1 MKFSEIIGN
10 EEIKKALAG
19 MIDSGRIPHAMM
31 FYENDGCGALQI
43 ILAFLQYLYCKDK
56 SGSDSCGTCSECNKI
71 GKLIHPDIRFVFPV
85 AGGSKVSSSVKPT
98 SESYIQYWRELLLAN
113 PFFLE
118 NELNDA
124 LGIEGKSS
132 VIAVPEAKVILESLS
147 LTSVEGGY
155 STIVLY
161 LPEKMNQEAANRLL
175 KIVEEPPEKTLF
187 LMITHNPEKV
197 LQTISSR
204 CQGVRIMP
212 LGREEI
218 VRILTSS
225 FGKDQNQ
232 AAQAAMMAGGSVG
245 TALHYLSDQ
254 SDYNVNLDLFSDLMR
269 GLLSNNLLASLEVG
283 ETIAALDS
291 REKQKAFCKFA
302 GECLRKIFFLQQNI
316 PGIVGITSEELP
328 FFQEVAAKSKRSFC
342 RNAMTYLDRA
352 QLLIERNVNQKLL
365 FCDMVDRMFVTI

>member
-218 VRILTSS
+218 VHILTSS

>member
-218 VRILTSS
+218 VHILTSS

-352 QLLIERNVNQKLL
+352 QLLIERNVNQKIL
-365 FCDMVDRMFVTI
+365 FCDMVNRMFVKI

>member
-1 MKFSEIIGN
+1 MEFSKIIGN
-10 EEIKKALAG
+10 EEVKKALAG
-19 MIDSGRIPHAMM
+19 MVDNGRIPHAMM

-43 ILAFLQYLYCKDK
+43 ILAFLQYLYCKNK
-56 SGSDSCGTCSECNKI
+56 SGNDSCGTCSECNKVE
-71 GKLIHPDIRFVFPV
+71 KLIHPDIRFVFPV
-85 AGGSKVSSSVKPT
+85 AGGSKVSSSEKPT
-98 SESYIQYWRELLLAN
+98 SDSYITYWRELLLAN

-132 VIAVPEAKVILESLS
+132 TIAVPEAKVILESLS
-147 LTSVEGGY
+147 LTSVEGSY

-187 LMITHNPEKV
+187 LMITHNPERV

-204 CQGVRIMP
+204 CQGVRVMP
-212 LGREEI
+212 LSREEI
-218 VRILTSS
+218 AQVLTSS
-225 FGKDQNQ
+225 YGKDPNQ
-232 AAQAAMMAGGSVG
+232 AAQAAMIAGGSVG

-254 SDYNVNLDLFSDLMR
+254 SDYKDNLDLFSNLMHS
-269 GLLSNNLLASLEVG
+269 LLSKDLQASLEVG

-302 GECLRKIFFLQQNI
+302 GECLRKIFFLQQNV
-316 PGIVGITSEELP
+316 PGIIGVTSEELP
-328 FFQEVAAKSKRSFC
+328 FFQEVAFKSKRAFC
-342 RNAMTYLDRA
+342 RNAITYLDRA
-352 QLLIERNVNQKLL
+352 QLLIERNVNQKIL
-365 FCDMVDRMFVTI
+365 FCDMVNRMFVKI

>member
-10 EEIKKALAG
+10 EDVKRALAG
-19 MIDSGRIPHAMM
+19 MVDSGRIPHAMM

-43 ILAFLQYLYCKDK
+43 ILAFLQYLYCKNR
-56 SGSDSCGTCSECNKI
+56 SGSDSCGACGECNKI
-71 GKLIHPDIRFVFPV
+71 AKLIHPDIHFVFPV
-85 AGGSKVSSSVKPT
+85 TGGSKVSSSEKPT
-98 SESYIQYWRELLLAN
+98 SNSYIQYWRKLLLAN

-118 NELNDA
+118 NELNGA

-132 VIAVPEAKVILESLS
+132 TIAVPEAKAILESLS

-161 LPEKMNQEAANRLL
+161 LPEKMNPEAANRLL
-175 KIVEEPPEKTLF
+175 KIIEEPPEKTLF
-187 LMITHNPEKV
+187 LMITHYPEKV

-212 LGREEI
+212 LSREEI
-218 VRILTSS
+218 ASVLTTS
-225 FGKDQNQ
+225 FGKDSDQ
-232 AAQAAMMAGGSVG
+232 AAQAALMAHGSVG
-245 TALHYLSDQ
+245 TALHYLADQ
-254 SDYNVNLDLFSDLMR
+254 SDYKDNLDLFSDLMNS
-269 GLLSNNLLASLEVG
+269 LLSKDLQASLEVG

-302 GECLRKIFFLQQNI
+302 GECLRKIFFLQQNV
-316 PGIVGITSEELP
+316 PGILGIASEELP
-328 FFQEVAAKSKRSFC
+328 FFQEVAAKSKRTFC

-352 QLLIERNVNQKLL
+352 QLLIERNVNQKIL
-365 FCDMVDRMFVTI
+365 FCDMVNRMFVKI

>member
-10 EEIKKALAG
+10 EDVKKALAG
-19 MIDSGRIPHAMM
+19 MVDSGRIPHAMM

-43 ILAFLQYLYCKDK
+43 ILAFLQYLYCKNK
-56 SGSDSCGTCSECNKI
+56 NGSDSCGICSECNKVE
-71 GKLIHPDIRFVFPV
+71 KLIHPDIRFVFPV
-85 AGGSKVSSSVKPT
+85 TGGSKVSSSEKPT
-98 SESYIQYWRELLLAN
+98 SDSYIQYWRELLLAN

-118 NELNDA
+118 NELNAA

-132 VIAVPEAKVILESLS
+132 AIAVPEAKVILESLS
-147 LTSVEGGY
+147 LTSVEGSY

-161 LPEKMNQEAANRLL
+161 LPEKMNSEAANRLL

-187 LMITHNPEKV
+187 LMITHYPEKV

-212 LGREEI
+212 LSREEI
-218 VRILTSS
+218 SSVLTTS
-225 FGKDQNQ
+225 FGKDSDQ
-232 AAQAAMMAGGSVG
+232 AAQAALMAHGSVG
-245 TALHYLSDQ
+245 TALHYLADQ
-254 SDYNVNLDLFSDLMR
+254 SDYKDNLDLFSDLMNS
-269 GLLSNNLLASLEVG
+269 LLSKDLQASLEVG

-302 GECLRKIFFLQQNI
+302 GECLRKIFFLQQNV
-316 PGIVGITSEELP
+316 PGILGIASEELP
-328 FFQEVAAKSKRSFC
+328 FFQEVAAKSKRTFC

-352 QLLIERNVNQKLL
+352 QLLIERNVNQKIL
-365 FCDMVDRMFVTI
+365 FCDMVNRMFVKI